1 MVSDV
6 RMPFHDW
13 VYASDASIRKG
24 AFCSTKLSAKVLE
37 PLWQS
42 GDFQGGHVDLESW
55 QQQLMREVVSDDDDD
70 ATKANGVFS
79 EEEEAQTSP
88 EDNPEAAVP
97 KPMAQYYEYV
107 EVQA

>member
-1 MVSDV
+1 
-6 RMPFHDW
+6 
-13 VYASDASIRKG
+13 
-24 AFCSTKLSAKVLE
+24 
-37 PLWQS
+37 
-42 GDFQGGHVDLESW
+42 
-55 QQQLMREVVSDDDDD
+55 MREVVSDDDDD